1 MPALRRNFKRWGFE
15 RGIKMN
21 SLAGKWVA
29 SSGKVYVF
37 DDKGLDRRVYG
48 RYIGDKLIDKASYSI
63 SGNTLTM
70 TVCATGPDRKQKI
83 ELTFSDN
90 GNRVKFDWIDGTK
103 SVCLKRVS
111 EDDILW
117 V

>member
-15 RGIKMN
+15 RGIKMD
-21 SLAGKWVA
+21 SLAGKWIA
-29 SSGKVYVF
+29 SSGEVYIF
-37 DDKGLDRRVYG
+37 DDRGLGRRVYG
-48 RYIGDKLIDKASYSI
+48 RYIGDKLTNKASYSI

-103 SVCLKRVS
+103 SVCLRRS
-111 EDDILW
+111 EPDE
-117 V
+117 